1 LDEELAK
8 HKGNEDEIKRLEKQ
22 HKKGTDELH
31 VSKPPSCVWNL
42 MGQALEKANADVA
55 KELAKFDREDVQLQ
69 EKKKHKLAKQKKLQK
84 TVQSVPPH
92 DHPQNP
98 LLRGRANTR

>member
-1 LDEELAK
+1 MQKDLDEELAK

-31 VSKPPSCVWNL
+31 VYPSEDL
-42 MGQALEKANADVA
+42 SDAQALEKANSEVS

-69 EKKKHKLAKQKKLQK
+69 EKKKHKLQKQKKLQK
-84 TVQSVPPH
+84 TVQTVSSSRFS
-92 DHPQNP
+92 D
-98 LLRGRANTR
+98 LL